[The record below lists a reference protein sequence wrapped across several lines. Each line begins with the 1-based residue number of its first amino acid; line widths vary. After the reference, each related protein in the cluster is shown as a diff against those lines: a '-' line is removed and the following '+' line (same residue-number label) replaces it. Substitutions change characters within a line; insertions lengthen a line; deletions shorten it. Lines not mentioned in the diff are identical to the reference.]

1 MDNAN
6 SELYFPCK
14 GIRRQRATV
23 RGPFGQFPFMEAEM
37 RDGTVG
43 ADKLA
48 KLTSPRFMKTHI
60 PYQIWQKQLEK
71 HPDLKVI
78 QVIRNPKDTL
88 VSFYHQLRSDHTLGD
103 FNGTWDQFF
112 QAFKEE
118 KLPSGDFFQVNY
130 DWYKF
135 NKGRE
140 NSLILVY
147 EEMKKNPKAHI
158 IKIANFINQ
167 PISDKVADVITEKTS
182 VKQMSAVAN
191 EAMKQMPMWNSE
203 KSKFVRKGTVGDWMN
218 YFSEEQSQYV
228 DEKCQ
233 KYLEPLGLKFQYTI

>member
-1 MDNAN
+1 MQILNYIFHSNELEDKEPQFLDLMDR
-6 SELYFPCK
+6 
-14 GIRRQRATV
+14 I
-23 RGPFGQFPFMEAEM
+23 PFMEAEM

-43 ADKLA
+43 ADRLA
-48 KLTSPRFMKTHI
+48 KLTPPRFMKTHT

-71 HPDLKVI
+71 HPNLRVI

-88 VSFYHQLRSDHTLGD
+88 VSFYHHLRSDHTLGD

-112 QAFKEE
+112 KAFKEE

-135 NKGRE
+135 NKDRE
-140 NSLILVY
+140 NSLVLVY
-147 EEMKKNPKAHI
+147 EEMKKDPKAHI

-182 VKQMSAVAN
+182 VKHMSAVAN
-191 EAMKQMPMWNSE
+191 EVMKQMPMWNSE

-218 YFSEEQSQYV
+218 YFSEEQSHYV

-233 KYLEPLGLKFQYTI
+233 KYLEPLGLKFEYTI

>member
-1 MDNAN
+1 MQILNYILHAKESEDQEPQFMDLM
-6 SELYFPCK
+6 ER
-14 GIRRQRATV
+14 I
-23 RGPFGQFPFMEAEM
+23 PFMEAEM

-71 HPDLKVI
+71 HPNLKVI

-88 VSFYHQLRSDHTLGD
+88 VSYYHHMQNDHSLGD
-103 FNGTWDQFF
+103 FKGTWNQFF
-112 QAFKEE
+112 KVFKEE
-118 KLPSGDFFQVNY
+118 KLPSGDFFQVTY
-130 DWYKF
+130 DWYRFSKD
-135 NKGRE
+135 RE
-140 NSLILVY
+140 NSLVLVN
-147 EEMKKNPKAHI
+147 EEMKKDPKAHI
-158 IKIANFINQ
+158 ITIANFINQ

-182 VKQMSAVAN
+182 VKQMSAVVHDT
-191 EAMKQMPMWNSE
+191 MKQLTAWNPE
-203 KSKFVRKGTVGDWMN
+203 KKFVRKGIVGDWMN

-233 KYLEPLGLKFQYTI
+233 KYLEPLGLKFEYTI